1 MKAIMQTE
9 YGPPDKVLKLTDIQ
23 KPVPGDGEVL
33 VKVHASCINWANVT
47 MSIGTPFAARM
58 TSGGITRPKY
68 TIPGGDIAGT
78 VEAIGSN
85 VTQFQPGDEVYGDL
99 GDSGFRGYAEY
110 VSAAEKNLA
119 IKPVNLTFEEAA
131 TVPQAAVVALQGLR
145 NKGNIQP
152 GKKVLINGSSGGI
165 GTFAIQIAKSYDTE
179 VTGVCSTRNTD
190 FVLSL
195 GADYV
200 IDYTKE
206 DFTRSQKKYDL
217 VIATAGYRSIFEYK
231 RALSPNG
238 IYVSAGGAMK
248 QVFQGMIGPLVSK
261 IGSRKLTFL
270 MHRPDQKDL
279 TIMKEL
285 IEADTVK
292 PVIDRSYPLEET
304 ADAFLYYAQGKTRGK
319 VVITMRDE

>member
-1 MKAIMQTE
+1 MKAITQTE
-9 YGPPDKVLKLTDIQ
+9 YGPPDKVLKLTDVP
-23 KPVPGDGEVL
+23 KPVPGDSEVL
-33 VKVHASCINWANVT
+33 VKVIASCINWANVT

-58 TSGGITRPKY
+58 TSGGLTKPKF

-78 VEAIGSN
+78 VEAVGSN
-85 VTQFQPGDEVYGDL
+85 VTQFQPGDEVYGDI
-99 GDSGFRGYAEY
+99 GDCGFRGYAEY
-110 VSAAEKNLA
+110 VSAPEKNLA
-119 IKPVNLTFEEAA
+119 FKPVNLTFEEAA
-131 TVPQAAVVALQGLR
+131 AVPQAAVVALQGLR

-165 GTFAIQIAKSYDTE
+165 GTFAVQIAKSYDTE
-179 VTGVCSTRNTD
+179 VTGVCSTRNAD

-200 IDYTKE
+200 IDYTKD

-217 VIATAGYRSIFEYK
+217 VLATAGYRSIFEYK

-238 IYVSAGGAMK
+238 IYVGAGGAMK
-248 QVFQGMIGPLVSK
+248 QVFQGMVGPLVSK

-270 MHRPDQKDL
+270 MHRPDQEDL
-279 TIMKEL
+279 ILIKEL
-285 IEADTVK
+285 IEADRVK

-304 ADAFLYYAQGKTRGK
+304 ADAFLYYSQGKTRGK
-319 VVITMRDE
+319 VVITIGDE